1 MGGGHQTARYASV
14 VVRFELTS
22 AAFNASRV
30 ATLDLAA
37 IDPDLRGF
45 SDGVVGGRG
54 KGRGGCALLRTI
66 SPLFS

>member
-1 MGGGHQTARYASV
+1 

-45 SDGVVGGRG
+45 SDGVVGGGRDR
-54 KGRGGCALLRTI
+54 GRGDAR
-66 SPLFS
+66 FYAQ

>member
-45 SDGVVGGRG
+45 SDGVVGGGRDR
-54 KGRGGCALLRTI
+54 GRGDAR
-66 SPLFS
+66 FYAQ